1 MDTLTLL
8 LVLGVVILAGLGAFL
23 VWMGIPRGPSLEKIQ
38 HLTTPHLVEMSPQ
51 KVLQV
56 RAKGDPNV
64 VGKKAFGLVMKSY
77 FRLKGV
83 PKGGPSFQPPRA
95 RWPVNLTT
103 PHEEWEGLYAMPV
116 PESVK
121 AAPPVGRVAAGLT
134 VELTSWD
141 YGTMAQVLHV
151 GRWDREEPTVAAL
164 MEFIR
169 TQGYVVAG
177 AHEEEYLKGPGM
189 LFRGD
194 PDRYLTLIRYPV
206 RREIPR

>member
-1 MDTLTLL
+1 MDTVTLL
-8 LVLGVVILAGLGAFL
+8 LVAGLVILVVLGAAL
-23 VWMGIPRGPSLEKIQ
+23 VWIGMPRGPSLEKIQ
-38 HLTTPHLVEMSPQ
+38 HLTTPHLVEMPPQ

-83 PKGGPSFQPPRA
+83 PRGGPSFQPPRA
-95 RWPVNLTT
+95 RWPGDLAT
-103 PHEEWEGLYAMPV
+103 PHEAWEGLYAMPV
-116 PESVK
+116 PDSVTELPPLRG
-121 AAPPVGRVAAGLT
+121 APEGLT
-134 VELTSWD
+134 VELTTWE
-141 YGTMAQVLHV
+141 YGTVGQVLHV
-151 GRWDREEPTVAAL
+151 GRYDREEPTVAIL

-169 TQGYVVAG
+169 SQGYAVAG
-177 AHEEEYLKGPGM
+177 VHEEDYLKGPGM

-206 RREIPR
+206 RREISR